1 MAKRINRP
9 DLELV
14 KVAKEHALELLK
26 QAFAEA
32 RDTGKAGGPEGKPPL
47 FQNGIEY
54 LRVKFGVGIADAA
67 KIAIELEL
75 AGPKSP
81 QGAV

>member
-14 KVAKEHALELLK
+14 KLAKEHALELLK
-26 QAFAEA
+26 RAFAEA
-32 RDTGKAGGPEGKPPL
+32 RDPGKAAGPEGKPPL

-54 LRVKFGVGIADAA
+54 LRVKFEVGIGDAA
-67 KIAIELEL
+67 KVAIELEL
-75 AGPKSP
+75 HGPKP
-81 QGAV
+81 AE

>member
-9 DLELV
+9 DLELL
-14 KVAKEHALELLK
+14 KVAKEQALVLLK
-26 QAFAEA
+26 RAFAEA
-32 RDTGKAGGPEGKPPL
+32 RDPGKAAGPEGKPPL
-47 FQNGIEY
+47 FQNGIEH
-54 LRVKFGVGIADAA
+54 LRVKFEVGITDAA
-67 KIAIELEL
+67 KIVIELEL